1 MVEYDNMTS
10 YIYSLIET
18 MEFSEQT
25 NIILYRCVI
34 ILFIAI
40 LAVVSDYVSKWLINN
55 PLKKL
60 AQKTR
65 NKFDDYI
72 FERKLPARIANI
84 VPAFVVYFMLPMA
97 FSKEMFLYSLLEKMS
112 LVYIVAT
119 IMRAFGGLVTAL
131 SDMAQNSPR
140 IKNRPLKGLF
150 QTIQVIIIFIGIIII
165 IAILV
170 DKSPATLI
178 AGLGASAAILSLV
191 FKDSLV
197 GLISGIQLSW
207 NDMLRPGDWITMP
220 SKNIDGVVFEVS
232 LNTVKIRN
240 FDNTILTIPP
250 MMLMT
255 DSFQNWRG
263 MTESPGRRIMRS
275 VNIDMYSVGFADEAL
290 TARVSAQ
297 YPVID
302 EYVKNRT
309 EEDKKRGE
317 CTNLK
322 LFRVYMEWYLRNLPN
337 VAKSETLMVR
347 YLAATTEGIPMQVY
361 FFSSNKVWE
370 YYEAFAADVI
380 EHLLAVIPQFD
391 LRIYQRASGVDM
403 RNMGHDDPKNKTIK
417 PNRL

>member
-1 MVEYDNMTS
+1 MVEYDNITS
-10 YIYSLIET
+10 HIYSLIET

-34 ILFIAI
+34 ILFITI

-119 IMRAFGGLVTAL
+119 IMRAFGGFITAL

-302 EYVKNRT
+302 EYVRNRT

-322 LFRVYMEWYLRNLPN
+322 LFRVYMEWYLRNLPD

-403 RNMGHDDPKNKTIK
+403 RNMGHDDPTNKMIK
-417 PNRL
+417 PNR

>member
-1 MVEYDNMTS
+1 MVEYDNITS
-10 YIYSLIET
+10 HIYSLIET

-119 IMRAFGGLVTAL
+119 IMRAFGGFITAL

-302 EYVKNRT
+302 EYVRNRT

-403 RNMGHDDPKNKTIK
+403 RNMGHDDPTNKTIK
-417 PNRL
+417 PNR

>member
-1 MVEYDNMTS
+1 MVEYDNITS
-10 YIYSLIET
+10 HIYSLIET

-40 LAVVSDYVSKWLINN
+40 MAVVSDYVSKWLINN

-119 IMRAFGGLVTAL
+119 IMRAFGGFITAL

-302 EYVKNRT
+302 EYVRNRT

-403 RNMGHDDPKNKTIK
+403 RNMGHDDPTNKTIK
-417 PNRL
+417 PNR

>member
-1 MVEYDNMTS
+1 MVEYDNITS
-10 YIYSLIET
+10 HIYSLIET
-18 MEFSEQT
+18 MKFSEQT

-119 IMRAFGGLVTAL
+119 IMRAFGGFITAL

-302 EYVKNRT
+302 EYVRNRT

-337 VAKSETLMVR
+337 VAKCEALMVR

-403 RNMGHDDPKNKTIK
+403 RNMGHDDPTNKMIK
-417 PNRL
+417 PNR

>member
-1 MVEYDNMTS
+1 MVEYDNITS
-10 YIYSLIET
+10 HIYSLIET

-40 LAVVSDYVSKWLINN
+40 MAVVSDYVSKWLINN

-119 IMRAFGGLVTAL
+119 IMRAFGGFITAL

-302 EYVKNRT
+302 EYVRNRT

-322 LFRVYMEWYLRNLPN
+322 LFRVYMEWYLRNLPD

-391 LRIYQRASGVDM
+391 LRIYQRASGVDL
-403 RNMGHDDPKNKTIK
+403 RNMGHDDPTNKMIK
-417 PNRL
+417 PNR

>member
-1 MVEYDNMTS
+1 MVEYDNITS
-10 YIYSLIET
+10 HIYSLIET

-119 IMRAFGGLVTAL
+119 IMRAFGGFITAL

-290 TARVSAQ
+290 IARVSAQ

-302 EYVKNRT
+302 EYVRNRT

-403 RNMGHDDPKNKTIK
+403 RNMGHDDPTNKMIK
-417 PNRL
+417 PNR

>member
-1 MVEYDNMTS
+1 MVEYDNITS
-10 YIYSLIET
+10 HIYSLIET

-25 NIILYRCVI
+25 SIILYRCVI

-119 IMRAFGGLVTAL
+119 IMRAFGGFITAL

-275 VNIDMYSVGFADEAL
+275 VNIDMYSVGFADESL

-302 EYVKNRT
+302 EYVRNRT

-403 RNMGHDDPKNKTIK
+403 RNMGHDDPTNKTIK
-417 PNRL
+417 PNR

>member
-1 MVEYDNMTS
+1 MVEYDNITS
-10 YIYSLIET
+10 HIYSLIET

-40 LAVVSDYVSKWLINN
+40 MAVVSDYVSKWLINN

-119 IMRAFGGLVTAL
+119 IMRAFGGFITAL

-302 EYVKNRT
+302 EYVRNRT

-403 RNMGHDDPKNKTIK
+403 RNMGHDDPTNKMIK
-417 PNRL
+417 PNR

>member
-1 MVEYDNMTS
+1 MVEYDNITS
-10 YIYSLIET
+10 HIYSLIET

-119 IMRAFGGLVTAL
+119 IMRAFGGFITAL

-302 EYVKNRT
+302 EYVRNRT

-322 LFRVYMEWYLRNLPN
+322 LFRVYMEWYLRNLPD

-417 PNRL
+417 PNR

>member
-1 MVEYDNMTS
+1 MVEYDNITS
-10 YIYSLIET
+10 HIYSLIET

-119 IMRAFGGLVTAL
+119 IMRAFGGFITAL

-191 FKDSLV
+191 FKDSLL

-302 EYVKNRT
+302 EYVRNRT

-322 LFRVYMEWYLRNLPN
+322 LFRVYMEWYLRNLPD

>member
-1 MVEYDNMTS
+1 MVEYDNITS
-10 YIYSLIET
+10 HIYSLIET

-119 IMRAFGGLVTAL
+119 IMRAFGGFITAL

-302 EYVKNRT
+302 EYVRSRT

-322 LFRVYMEWYLRNLPN
+322 LFRVYMEWYLRNLPD

-403 RNMGHDDPKNKTIK
+403 RNMGHDDPTNKMIK
-417 PNRL
+417 PNR

>member
-1 MVEYDNMTS
+1 MTS
-10 YIYSLIET
+10 FIYSIIEK
-18 MEFSEQT
+18 MGFSPEVNT
-25 NIILYRCVI
+25 ILERIVI
-34 ILFIAI
+34 VLFIIIVAT
-40 LAVVSDYVSKWLINN
+40 VSDYICKWLIND
-55 PLKKL
+55 PLKRL

-65 NKFDDYI
+65 NTFDDYL
-72 FERKLPARIANI
+72 FERKLPGKIANI

-97 FSKEMFLYSLLEKMS
+97 FSRDMILYSILEKLS

-119 IMRAFGGLVTAL
+119 IMRAFGGFVTAL

-140 IKNRPLKGLF
+140 VKNRPLKGLF
-150 QTIQVIIIFIGIIII
+150 QTIQVIIIFIGAIII

-170 DKSPATLI
+170 DKSPGTLI

-207 NDMLRPGDWITMP
+207 NDMLRPGDWITIP

-232 LNTVKIRN
+232 LNTVKVKN
-240 FDNTILTIPP
+240 FDNTIMTVPP
-250 MMLMT
+250 LALMT

-263 MTESPGRRIMRS
+263 MSESPGRRIMRA
-275 VNIDMYSVGFADEAL
+275 VNIDMYSVGFADESL
-290 TARVSAQ
+290 KERLSSQ
-297 YPVID
+297 YPVIA
-302 EYVKNRT
+302 EYLKNRT
-309 EEDKKRGE
+309 DEDKSRGE

-322 LFRVYMEWYLRNLPN
+322 LFRVYMEWYLRNLPG
-337 VAKSETLMVR
+337 VAPGETIMVR
-347 YLAATTEGIPMQVY
+347 YLAATSEGIPMQVY

-380 EHLLAVIPQFD
+380 EHVLAVIQRFD

-403 RNMGHDDPKNKTIK
+403 RNMGHDDPKNKTAK
-417 PNRL
+417 

>member
-1 MVEYDNMTS
+1 MVEYDNITS
-10 YIYSLIET
+10 HIYSLIET
-18 MEFSEQT
+18 MELSEQT

-119 IMRAFGGLVTAL
+119 IMRAFGGFITAL

-275 VNIDMYSVGFADEAL
+275 VNIDMYSVGFADESL

-302 EYVKNRT
+302 EYVRNRT

-403 RNMGHDDPKNKTIK
+403 RNMGHDDPTNKTIK
-417 PNRL
+417 PNR

>member
-1 MVEYDNMTS
+1 MVEYDNITS
-10 YIYSLIET
+10 HIYSLIET

-119 IMRAFGGLVTAL
+119 IMRAFGGFITAL

-302 EYVKNRT
+302 EYVRNRT

-322 LFRVYMEWYLRNLPN
+322 LFRVYMEWYLRNLPD

-403 RNMGHDDPKNKTIK
+403 RNMGHDDPTNKTIK
-417 PNRL
+417 PNR

>member
-1 MVEYDNMTS
+1 MVEYDNITS
-10 YIYSLIET
+10 HIYSLIET

-60 AQKTR
+60 AQKTQ

-119 IMRAFGGLVTAL
+119 IMRAFGGFITAL

-302 EYVKNRT
+302 EYVRNRT

-322 LFRVYMEWYLRNLPN
+322 LFRVYMEWYLRNLPD

-403 RNMGHDDPKNKTIK
+403 RNMGHDDPTNKMIK
-417 PNRL
+417 PNR

>member
-1 MVEYDNMTS
+1 MVEYDNITS
-10 YIYSLIET
+10 HIYSLIET

-119 IMRAFGGLVTAL
+119 IMRAFGGFITAL

-191 FKDSLV
+191 FKDSLL

-232 LNTVKIRN
+232 LNTVTIRN

-302 EYVKNRT
+302 EYVRNRT

-322 LFRVYMEWYLRNLPN
+322 LFRVYMEWYLRNLPD

-403 RNMGHDDPKNKTIK
+403 RNMGHDDPTNKMIK
-417 PNRL
+417 PNR

>member
-1 MVEYDNMTS
+1 MVEYDNITS
-10 YIYSLIET
+10 HIYSLIET

-40 LAVVSDYVSKWLINN
+40 LAVVSDYASKWLINN

-119 IMRAFGGLVTAL
+119 IMRAFGGFITAL

-302 EYVKNRT
+302 EYVRNRT

-417 PNRL
+417 PNR

>member
-1 MVEYDNMTS
+1 MVEYDNITS
-10 YIYSLIET
+10 HIYSLIET

-40 LAVVSDYVSKWLINN
+40 MAVVSDYVSKWLINN

-119 IMRAFGGLVTAL
+119 IMRAFGGFITAL

-150 QTIQVIIIFIGIIII
+150 QTIQVIIIFIGIKII

-302 EYVKNRT
+302 EYVRNRT

-417 PNRL
+417 PNR

>member
-1 MVEYDNMTS
+1 MVEYDNITS
-10 YIYSLIET
+10 HIYSLIET

-119 IMRAFGGLVTAL
+119 IMRAFGGFITAL

-302 EYVKNRT
+302 EYVRNRT

-322 LFRVYMEWYLRNLPN
+322 LFRVYMEWYLRNLPD

-403 RNMGHDDPKNKTIK
+403 RNMGHDDPTNKMIK
-417 PNRL
+417 PNR

>member
-1 MVEYDNMTS
+1 MVEYDNITS
-10 YIYSLIET
+10 HIYSLIET

-119 IMRAFGGLVTAL
+119 IMRAFGGFITAL

-275 VNIDMYSVGFADEAL
+275 VNIDMYSVGFADESL

-302 EYVKNRT
+302 EYVRNRT

-403 RNMGHDDPKNKTIK
+403 RNMGHDDPTNKMIK
-417 PNRL
+417 PNR

>member
-1 MVEYDNMTS
+1 MVEYDNITS
-10 YIYSLIET
+10 HIYSLIET

-40 LAVVSDYVSKWLINN
+40 MAVVSDYVSKWLINN

-119 IMRAFGGLVTAL
+119 IMRAFGGFITAL

-178 AGLGASAAILSLV
+178 AVLGASAAILSLV

-302 EYVKNRT
+302 EYVRNRT

-322 LFRVYMEWYLRNLPN
+322 LFRVYMEWYLRNLPD

-417 PNRL
+417 PNR

>member
-1 MVEYDNMTS
+1 MGFS
-10 YIYSLIET
+10 PET
-18 MEFSEQT
+18 GDTVTRIVTAVFIVMLAIGADYLCKW
-25 NIILYRCVI
+25 II
-34 ILFIAI
+34 
-40 LAVVSDYVSKWLINN
+40 NG
-55 PLKKL
+55 PLKRI
-60 AQKTR
+60 AQKTH
-65 NKFDDYI
+65 NKFDDYL
-72 FERKLPARIANI
+72 FERKLPGRIANI
-84 VPAFVVYFMLPMA
+84 VPAFVVYAMLPMV
-97 FSKEMFLYSLLEKMS
+97 FPHDMFLFGLIEKLS

-119 IMRAFGGLVTAL
+119 IMRALGGFVTAL

-150 QTIQVIIIFIGIIII
+150 QTVQVIIIFIGIIII

-240 FDNTILTIPP
+240 FDNTILTVPP
-250 MMLMT
+250 MVLMT

-263 MTESPGRRIMRS
+263 MSESPGRRIMRS
-275 VNIDMYSVGFADEAL
+275 VNIDMYSVGFADAAL
-290 TARVSAQ
+290 IARVSEK
-297 YPVID
+297 YPAVA
-302 EYVKNRT
+302 EYMANRS
-309 EEDKKRGE
+309 EEEKSRGDF
-317 CTNLK
+317 TNLK
-322 LFRVYMEWYLRNLPN
+322 LFRVYMEQYLRNLPG
-337 VAKSETLMVR
+337 VAQSQTIMVR
-347 YLAATTEGIPMQVY
+347 YLAATTEGLPMQLY

-380 EHLLAVIPQFD
+380 DHLLAVIPQFD

-403 RNMGHDDPKNKTIK
+403 RNMGHEDPKNQTDSTD
-417 PNRL
+417 

>member
-1 MVEYDNMTS
+1 MVEYDNITS
-10 YIYSLIET
+10 HIYSLIET

-119 IMRAFGGLVTAL
+119 IMRAFGGFITAL

-302 EYVKNRT
+302 EYVRNRT

-322 LFRVYMEWYLRNLPN
+322 LFRIYMEWYLRNLPD

-403 RNMGHDDPKNKTIK
+403 RNMGHDDPTNKMIK
-417 PNRL
+417 PNR

>member
-1 MVEYDNMTS
+1 MVEYDNITS
-10 YIYSLIET
+10 HIYSLIET

-119 IMRAFGGLVTAL
+119 IMRAFGGFITAL

-191 FKDSLV
+191 FKDSLL

-297 YPVID
+297 YPVIG
-302 EYVKNRT
+302 EYVRNRT

-322 LFRVYMEWYLRNLPN
+322 LFRVYMEWYLRNLPD

-403 RNMGHDDPKNKTIK
+403 RNMGHDDPTNKMIK
-417 PNRL
+417 PNR

>member
-1 MVEYDNMTS
+1 MVEYDNITS
-10 YIYSLIET
+10 HIYSLIET

-119 IMRAFGGLVTAL
+119 IMRAFGGFITAL

-207 NDMLRPGDWITMP
+207 NDMLRPGDWITIP

-302 EYVKNRT
+302 EYVRNRT

-322 LFRVYMEWYLRNLPN
+322 LFRVYMEWYLRNLPD

-403 RNMGHDDPKNKTIK
+403 RNMGHDDPTNKMIK
-417 PNRL
+417 PNR

>member
-1 MVEYDNMTS
+1 MVEYDNITS
-10 YIYSLIET
+10 HIYSLIET

-119 IMRAFGGLVTAL
+119 IMRAFGGFITAL

-191 FKDSLV
+191 FKDSLL

-302 EYVKNRT
+302 EYVRNRT

-322 LFRVYMEWYLRNLPN
+322 LFRVYMEWYLRNLPD

-403 RNMGHDDPKNKTIK
+403 RNMGHDDPTNKMIK
-417 PNRL
+417 PNR

>member
-1 MVEYDNMTS
+1 MVEYDNITS
-10 YIYSLIET
+10 HIYSLIET

-119 IMRAFGGLVTAL
+119 IMRAFGGFITAL

-191 FKDSLV
+191 FKDSLL

-302 EYVKNRT
+302 EYVRNRT

-322 LFRVYMEWYLRNLPN
+322 LFRVYMEWYLRDLPD

-403 RNMGHDDPKNKTIK
+403 RNMGHDDPTNKMIK
-417 PNRL
+417 PNR

>member
-1 MVEYDNMTS
+1 MEEKNVFTEF
-10 YIYSLIET
+10 IYSLVEDMGFSPET
-18 MEFSEQT
+18 GDTVTRIVTAVFIVMLAIGADYLCKW
-25 NIILYRCVI
+25 II
-34 ILFIAI
+34 
-40 LAVVSDYVSKWLINN
+40 NG
-55 PLKKL
+55 PLKRI
-60 AQKTR
+60 AQKTH
-65 NKFDDYI
+65 NKFDDYL
-72 FERKLPARIANI
+72 FERKLPGRIANI
-84 VPAFVVYFMLPMA
+84 VPAFVVYAMLPMV
-97 FSKEMFLYSLLEKMS
+97 FPHDMFLFGLIEKLS

-119 IMRAFGGLVTAL
+119 IMRALGGFVTAL

-150 QTIQVIIIFIGIIII
+150 QTVQVIIIFIGIIII

-240 FDNTILTIPP
+240 FDNTILTVPP
-250 MMLMT
+250 MVLMT

-263 MTESPGRRIMRS
+263 MSESPGRRIMRS
-275 VNIDMYSVGFADEAL
+275 VNIDMYSVGFADAAL
-290 TARVSAQ
+290 IARVSEK
-297 YPVID
+297 YPAVA
-302 EYVKNRT
+302 EYMANRS
-309 EEDKKRGE
+309 EEEKSRGDF
-317 CTNLK
+317 TNLK
-322 LFRVYMEWYLRNLPN
+322 LFRVYMEQYLRNLPG
-337 VAKSETLMVR
+337 VAQSQTIMVR
-347 YLAATTEGIPMQVY
+347 YLAATTEGLPMQLY

-380 EHLLAVIPQFD
+380 DHLLAVIPQFD

-403 RNMGHDDPKNKTIK
+403 RNMGHEDPKNQTDSTD
-417 PNRL
+417 

>member
-1 MVEYDNMTS
+1 MVEYDNITS
-10 YIYSLIET
+10 HIYSLIET

-119 IMRAFGGLVTAL
+119 IMRAFGGFITAL

-191 FKDSLV
+191 FKDSLL

-290 TARVSAQ
+290 TARVSVQ

-302 EYVKNRT
+302 EYVRNRT

-322 LFRVYMEWYLRNLPN
+322 LFRVYMEWYLRNLPD

-403 RNMGHDDPKNKTIK
+403 RNMGHDDPTNKMIK
-417 PNRL
+417 PNR

>member
-1 MVEYDNMTS
+1 MEEKNAFTEF
-10 YIYSLIET
+10 IYSLVEDMGFSPET
-18 MEFSEQT
+18 GDT
-25 NIILYRCVI
+25 VTRIVTAV
-34 ILFIAI
+34 FIVM
-40 LAVVSDYVSKWLINN
+40 LAVGADYLCKWIING
-55 PLKKL
+55 PLKRI
-60 AQKTR
+60 AQKTH
-65 NKFDDYI
+65 NKFDDYL
-72 FERKLPARIANI
+72 FERKLPGRIANI
-84 VPAFVVYFMLPMA
+84 VPAFVVYAMLPMV
-97 FSKEMFLYSLLEKMS
+97 FPHDMFLFGLIEKLS

-119 IMRAFGGLVTAL
+119 IMRALGGFVTAL

-150 QTIQVIIIFIGIIII
+150 QTVQVIIIFIGIIII

-240 FDNTILTIPP
+240 FDNTILTVPP
-250 MMLMT
+250 MVLMT

-263 MTESPGRRIMRS
+263 MSESPGRRIMRS
-275 VNIDMYSVGFADEAL
+275 VNIDMYSVGFADAAL
-290 TARVSAQ
+290 IARVSEK
-297 YPVID
+297 YPAVA
-302 EYVKNRT
+302 EYMANRS
-309 EEDKKRGE
+309 EEEKSRGDF
-317 CTNLK
+317 TNLK
-322 LFRVYMEWYLRNLPN
+322 LFRVYMEQYLRNLPG
-337 VAKSETLMVR
+337 VAQSQTIMVR
-347 YLAATTEGIPMQVY
+347 YLAATTEGLPMQLY

-380 EHLLAVIPQFD
+380 DHLLAVIPQFD

-403 RNMGHDDPKNKTIK
+403 RNMGHEDPKNQTDSTD
-417 PNRL
+417 

>member
-1 MVEYDNMTS
+1 MVEYDNITS
-10 YIYSLIET
+10 HIYSLIET

-97 FSKEMFLYSLLEKMS
+97 FSKEMFLFSLLEKMS

-119 IMRAFGGLVTAL
+119 IMRAFGGFITAL

-302 EYVKNRT
+302 EYVRNRT

-322 LFRVYMEWYLRNLPN
+322 LFRVYMEWYLRNLPD

-417 PNRL
+417 PNR

>member
-417 PNRL
+417 PNR

>member
-1 MVEYDNMTS
+1 MGFS
-10 YIYSLIET
+10 PET
-18 MEFSEQT
+18 GDTVTRIVTAVFIVMLAIGADYLCKW
-25 NIILYRCVI
+25 II
-34 ILFIAI
+34 
-40 LAVVSDYVSKWLINN
+40 NG
-55 PLKKL
+55 PLKRI
-60 AQKTR
+60 AQKTH
-65 NKFDDYI
+65 NKFDDYL
-72 FERKLPARIANI
+72 FERKLPGRIANI
-84 VPAFVVYFMLPMA
+84 VPAFVVYAMLPMV
-97 FSKEMFLYSLLEKMS
+97 FPHDMFLFGLIEKLS

-119 IMRAFGGLVTAL
+119 IMRALGGFVTAL

-150 QTIQVIIIFIGIIII
+150 QTVQVIIIFIGIIII

-240 FDNTILTIPP
+240 FDNTILTVPP
-250 MMLMT
+250 MVLMT

-263 MTESPGRRIMRS
+263 MSESPGRRIMRS
-275 VNIDMYSVGFADEAL
+275 VNIDMYSVGFAGAAL
-290 TARVSAQ
+290 IARVSEK
-297 YPVID
+297 YPAVA
-302 EYVKNRT
+302 EYMANRS
-309 EEDKKRGE
+309 EEEKSRGDF
-317 CTNLK
+317 TNLK
-322 LFRVYMEWYLRNLPN
+322 LFRVYMEQYLRNLPG
-337 VAKSETLMVR
+337 VAQSQTIMVR
-347 YLAATTEGIPMQVY
+347 YLAATTEGLPMQLY

-380 EHLLAVIPQFD
+380 DHLLAVIPQFD

-403 RNMGHDDPKNKTIK
+403 RNMGHEDPKNQTDSTD
-417 PNRL
+417 

>member
-1 MVEYDNMTS
+1 MVEYDNITS
-10 YIYSLIET
+10 HIYSLIET

-119 IMRAFGGLVTAL
+119 IMRAFGGFITAL

-302 EYVKNRT
+302 EYVRNRT

-403 RNMGHDDPKNKTIK
+403 RNMGHDDPTNKMIK
-417 PNRL
+417 PNR

>member
-1 MVEYDNMTS
+1 MGFS
-10 YIYSLIET
+10 PET
-18 MEFSEQT
+18 GDTVTRIVTAVFIVMLAIGADYLCKW
-25 NIILYRCVI
+25 II
-34 ILFIAI
+34 
-40 LAVVSDYVSKWLINN
+40 NG
-55 PLKKL
+55 PLKRI
-60 AQKTR
+60 AQKTH
-65 NKFDDYI
+65 NKFDDYL
-72 FERKLPARIANI
+72 FERKLPGRIANI
-84 VPAFVVYFMLPMA
+84 VPAFVVYAMLPMV
-97 FSKEMFLYSLLEKMS
+97 FPHDMFLFGLIEKLS

-119 IMRAFGGLVTAL
+119 IMRALGGFVTAL

-150 QTIQVIIIFIGIIII
+150 QTVQVIIIFIGIIII

-240 FDNTILTIPP
+240 FDNTILTVPP
-250 MMLMT
+250 MVLMT

-263 MTESPGRRIMRS
+263 MSESPGRRIMRS
-275 VNIDMYSVGFADEAL
+275 VNIDMYSVGFADAAL
-290 TARVSAQ
+290 IARVSEK
-297 YPVID
+297 YPAVA
-302 EYVKNRT
+302 EYMANRS
-309 EEDKKRGE
+309 EEEKSRGDF
-317 CTNLK
+317 TNLK
-322 LFRVYMEWYLRNLPN
+322 LFRVYMEQYLRNLPG
-337 VAKSETLMVR
+337 VAQSQTIMVR
-347 YLAATTEGIPMQVY
+347 YLSATTEGLPMQLY

-380 EHLLAVIPQFD
+380 DHLLAVIPQFD

-403 RNMGHDDPKNKTIK
+403 RNMGHEDPKNQTDSTD
-417 PNRL
+417 

>member
-1 MVEYDNMTS
+1 MVEYDNITS
-10 YIYSLIET
+10 HIYSLIET

-40 LAVVSDYVSKWLINN
+40 MAVVSDYVSKWLINN

-119 IMRAFGGLVTAL
+119 IMRAFGGFITAL

-197 GLISGIQLSW
+197 GLISGIRLSW

-302 EYVKNRT
+302 EYVRNRT

-322 LFRVYMEWYLRNLPN
+322 LFRVYMEWYLRNLPD

-417 PNRL
+417 PNR

>member
-1 MVEYDNMTS
+1 MVEYDNITS
-10 YIYSLIET
+10 HIYSLIET

-119 IMRAFGGLVTAL
+119 IMRAFGGFITAL

-275 VNIDMYSVGFADEAL
+275 VNIDMYSVGFADESL

-302 EYVKNRT
+302 EYVRNRT

-322 LFRVYMEWYLRNLPN
+322 LFRVYMEWYLRNLPD

-403 RNMGHDDPKNKTIK
+403 RNMGHDDPTNKTIK
-417 PNRL
+417 PNR

>member
-1 MVEYDNMTS
+1 MVEYDNITS
-10 YIYSLIET
+10 HIYSLIET

-119 IMRAFGGLVTAL
+119 IMRAFGGFIKAL

-191 FKDSLV
+191 FKDSLL

-302 EYVKNRT
+302 EYVRNRT

-322 LFRVYMEWYLRNLPN
+322 LFRVYMEWYLRNLPD

-403 RNMGHDDPKNKTIK
+403 RNMGHDDPTNKMIK
-417 PNRL
+417 PNR